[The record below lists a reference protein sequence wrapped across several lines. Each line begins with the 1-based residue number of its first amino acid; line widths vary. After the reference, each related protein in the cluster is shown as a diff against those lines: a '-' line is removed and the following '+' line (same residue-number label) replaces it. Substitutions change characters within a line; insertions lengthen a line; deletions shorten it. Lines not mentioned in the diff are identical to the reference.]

1 MLCHLYSDLCHN
13 FLWRYVLIV
22 LKRIEIKQKNVV
34 ALVISI
40 YIVQSHFKD
49 MADVNWSS
57 LTFDLVNFVLKKT
70 TVCNSFLHTSYGRM
84 GERVS
89 YFKDEK
95 CIFNS

>member
-49 MADVNWSS
+49 MADVDWSS
-57 LTFDLVNFVLKKT
+57 LHFDLVNF
-70 TVCNSFLHTSYGRM
+70 C
-84 GERVS
+84 
-89 YFKDEK
+89 
-95 CIFNS
+95 